1 MLLAMYSIF
10 VFIFI
15 GYMANVLRLL
25 GNKQSGILLGFLVN
39 FALPAQIF
47 NGTYHASVSVDF
59 LLVCLIALFSNLFSV
74 LFVLF
79 LGRIFRLERSV
90 LITLCFMATFGNTL
104 YLGFPFVQGAL
115 GEAQANQVIIFDQ
128 FVTGIPFAFLAPILL
143 GLNGKTAFSFLEVFK
158 RLFKSPL
165 FLALICGALFRL
177 IPFEIPEAFFAPLK
191 SLAQTATPVALF
203 AIGVQLNLRGIL
215 EWKYPAL
222 LLGAKMIIAPL
233 VLFAFVRVVY
243 GEFNDLWKMALIE
256 VAMPPLV
263 SGVAI
268 IYKAGFNAKIALNAV
283 TFGILVSFIS
293 VPLWL
298 YFT

>member
-1 MLLAMYSIF
+1 MLLAMYSVF
-10 VFIFI
+10 VFVFI
-15 GYMANVLRLL
+15 GYMANILRLV

-47 NGTYHASVSVDF
+47 NGTYHANVNMDF
-59 LLVCLIALFSNLFSV
+59 LLVCLIALFSNLIAGIFI
-74 LFVLF
+74 LLI
-79 LGRIFRLERSV
+79 GKIFRIERSV
-90 LITLCFMATFGNTL
+90 LIVLCFLAMLGNTL

-115 GEAQANQVIIFDQ
+115 GEELANGVMIFDQ
-128 FVTGIPFAFLAPILL
+128 IVTGIPFAFLAPILL
-143 GLNGKTAFSFLEVFK
+143 SLNGKTAFSFVEVLKRVFK
-158 RLFKSPL
+158 NPL
-165 FLALICGALFRL
+165 FLAFVCGALFWL
-177 IPFEIPEAFFAPLK
+177 IPFEIPEALFAPLK

-222 LLGAKMIIAPL
+222 LLGVKMFIAPL
-233 VLFAFVRVVY
+233 FLFCYVKAFY
-243 GEFNDLWKMALIE
+243 GEFSGVWKMALIE

-268 IYKAGFNAKIALNAV
+268 IYQAGFNAKIALNAV

-293 VPLWL
+293 IPLWL